1 MIKLWIEVI
10 LFTAT
15 SFWVG
20 LSGALVPGPML
31 TVTISDSLNKGFRAG
46 PLVVLGHV
54 IVESC
59 LIILLIL
66 GLGWL
71 IKSDIAVMVIG
82 TVGGLMLIY
91 LGYHIARSQAP
102 SQIPRDGK
110 PVHKGGSV
118 LSGIITSLSNPYFF
132 IWWAT
137 IGWAFMLKGIELAG
151 VAGILGFLVGHWT
164 SDLSWYSFVSFF
176 SSKGR
181 HILPGKRYK
190 ILMVV
195 CGIFLIILG
204 GYFLY
209 SAILNLT

>member
-1 MIKLWIEVI
+1 
-10 LFTAT
+10 
-15 SFWVG
+15 
-20 LSGALVPGPML
+20 ML

-59 LIILLIL
+59 LIFLLIL

-71 IKSDIAVMVIG
+71 IRSNKAAMVIG
-82 TVGGLMLIY
+82 SVGGFILIY
-91 LGYHIARSQAP
+91 LGFRITRSPNP
-102 SQIPRDGK
+102 SQIPGDGK
-110 PVHKGGSV
+110 PVQKRGSV
-118 LSGIITSLSNPYFF
+118 LSGIITSISNPYFF

-137 IGWAFMLKGIELAG
+137 VGWAFMLKGIELAG

-164 SDLSWYSFVSFF
+164 SDLSWYSLVSFF

-190 ILMVV
+190 ILMII
-195 CGIFLIILG
+195 CGIFLITLG
-204 GYFLY
+204 GYFIY
-209 SAILNLT
+209 TSIINLI

>member
-1 MIKLWIEVI
+1 MWIEVI
-10 LFTAT
+10 LFAAT

-31 TVTISDSLNKGFRAG
+31 TVTITDSLNKGFRAG

-59 LIILLIL
+59 LIFLLIL

-71 IKSDIAVMVIG
+71 IRSDKAAMVIG
-82 TVGGLMLIY
+82 SVGGLMLIY
-91 LGYHIARSQAP
+91 LGYRIARSPSP
-102 SQIPRDGK
+102 SQIPGDGN
-110 PVHKGGSV
+110 PVQKHGSV
-118 LSGIITSLSNPYFF
+118 LSGIITSISNPYFF

-137 IGWAFMLKGIELAG
+137 VGWAFMLKGIELAG

-190 ILMVV
+190 ILMVI
-195 CGIFLIILG
+195 CGIFLITLG

-209 SAILNLT
+209 TAISYMI

>member
-1 MIKLWIEVI
+1 LWIEVI
-10 LFTAT
+10 LFAAT

-59 LIILLIL
+59 LIFLLIL

-71 IKSDIAVMVIG
+71 IRSDKAAMVIG
-82 TVGGLMLIY
+82 SVGGLMLIY
-91 LGYHIARSQAP
+91 LGYRIARSP
-102 SQIPRDGK
+102 SPPQIPGDGK
-110 PVHKGGSV
+110 PVQTRGSV
-118 LSGIITSLSNPYFF
+118 LSGIITSISNPYFF

-137 IGWAFMLKGIELAG
+137 VGWAFMLKGIELAG

-164 SDLSWYSFVSFF
+164 SDLSWYSLVSFF

-190 ILMVV
+190 ILMII
-195 CGIFLIILG
+195 CGIFLITLG
-204 GYFLY
+204 GYFIY
-209 SAILNLT
+209 TAILNLI

>member
-1 MIKLWIEVI
+1 LWIEVI
-10 LFTAT
+10 LFAAT

-31 TVTISDSLNKGFRAG
+31 TVTISDSLNRGFRAG

-59 LIILLIL
+59 LIFILIL

-71 IKSDIAVMVIG
+71 IRSDKAAMVIG
-82 TVGGLMLIY
+82 SVGGLMLIY
-91 LGYHIARSQAP
+91 LGYRIARSPSP
-102 SQIPRDGK
+102 SQIPGDGK
-110 PVHKGGSV
+110 PVQKRGSV
-118 LSGIITSLSNPYFF
+118 LSGIITSISNPYFF

-164 SDLSWYSFVSFF
+164 SDLSWYSLVSFF

-181 HILPGKRYK
+181 HMLLGKRYK
-190 ILMVV
+190 ILLII
-195 CGIFLIILG
+195 CGIFLITLG
-204 GYFLY
+204 GYFIY
-209 SAILNLT
+209 TAILNLI

>member
-1 MIKLWIEVI
+1 MWIEVI
-10 LFTAT
+10 LFAVT

-31 TVTISDSLNKGFRAG
+31 TVTISDSINKGFRAG

-54 IVESC
+54 IVESG

-71 IKSDIAVMVIG
+71 IRSDMATMLIG
-82 TVGGLMLIY
+82 SVGGLMLTY
-91 LGYHIARSQAP
+91 LGYRIARSPTP
-102 SQIPRDGK
+102 SQIPGDGNPIK
-110 PVHKGGSV
+110 KRGSI
-118 LSGIITSLSNPYFF
+118 LSGIMTSLSNPYFF

-137 IGWAFMLKGIELAG
+137 VGWAFMLKGIELAG
-151 VAGILGFLVGHWT
+151 AAGILGFLVGHWT
-164 SDLSWYSFVSFF
+164 SDLSWYSLVSFF

-190 ILMVV
+190 ILMVI
-195 CGIFLIILG
+195 CGIFLITLG
-204 GYFLY
+204 AYFIY
-209 SAILNLT
+209 TAILTLI